1 MKKHIWKVLLVVL
14 IVVQIVYTSY
24 VFFYEKE
31 GALSDEIWS
40 YGLANSYYGYIDGYS
55 IENHGKWLPGTYFKD
70 YISVQ
75 EGEQF
80 SYDSVY
86 YNSTFDLHPFLY
98 DMVLHTVCSFFV
110 DSFSWWYGFALNLFF
125 LTVTQIFLFL
135 TTRKIT
141 NSEGTAFL
149 VCLLYGGGR
158 GALCTFAFIRPYSML
173 VMLCMVYTYFS
184 TCVYDELQKDKK
196 IPWKYIVPAAV
207 FACLAFMTHYYGVA
221 YVGIFTALFCI
232 YQLLKRRIK
241 AMFVYGMSM
250 LASLGAFFAIF
261 MEGYRDLKN
270 FGDNGGMEGMQVT
283 AFSPAVQIRM
293 IYSYLFQYNYGFKT
307 GYFPTAFWNITLPL
321 LGFALV
327 ATVALLLPFR
337 HEEWFGRFLKKLK
350 DSGIALL
357 QYLKRANYIP
367 FFVAG
372 SCWALCE
379 AVANGVDVLLMGR
392 FFMRYICL
400 VVPYFAMVVVI
411 AFRTVFLKLFKKETV
426 VQGIVSLLICIAL
439 VRVHL
444 TTAFPF
450 TFPRWGDIHDLLAE
464 TRGSNV
470 LIVDQMMMSIA
481 TDIAFFAP
489 DVYEA
494 DAVLFTAS
502 DTINDLLNSENYE
515 QREIDYAFVDSRIF
529 TLSSQDK
536 EDLQKRLP
544 EDVHINDGE
553 DADVVV
559 GGINIVVE
567 NGIDYDRTDEIQE
580 ITGNVPYEVL
590 GAMYGQ
596 RGDYYVLKFK
606 H

>member
-1 MKKHIWKVLLVVL
+1 MKKYIWKVLLLIL
-14 IVVQIVYTSY
+14 IVIQMIYTSY

-55 IENHGKWLPGTYFKD
+55 AENQGKWLPGAYFKN

-80 SYDSVY
+80 AYDSVY

-110 DSFSWWYGFALNLFF
+110 DRFSWWYGFALNLIF

-184 TCVYDELQKDKK
+184 ACVYDELQKEEKL
-196 IPWKYIVPAAV
+196 PWKYIFPAAI
-207 FACLAFMTHYYGVA
+207 FACFSFMTHYYGVA
-221 YVGIFTALFCI
+221 YVGIFTALFCT
-232 YQLLKRRIK
+232 YQLLKKRLK
-241 AMFVYGMSM
+241 AMFAYGMSM
-250 LASLGAFFAIF
+250 LASLGIFFAVF
-261 MEGYRDLKN
+261 MEGYKDLKK

-307 GYFPTAFWNITLPL
+307 GYFPTAFWNIALPL

-327 ATVALLLPFR
+327 ATVALLFPFR
-337 HEEWFGRFLKKLK
+337 HDEWFRRFITGLKK
-350 DSGIALL
+350 SGISVI
-357 QYLKRANYIP
+357 QYLKQANYIP
-367 FFVAG
+367 VFVAG
-372 SCWALCE
+372 SCGALCQ

-400 VVPYFAMVVVI
+400 VVPFFAMVVVV
-411 AFRTVFLKLFKKETV
+411 ALRTVLLKTVKKEKI
-426 VQGIVSLLICIAL
+426 VQGIVSALICIAL
-439 VRVHL
+439 LRVHL

-470 LIVDQMMMSIA
+470 VVVDQLMMSIA
-481 TDIAFFAP
+481 TDVAFFAP
-489 DVYEA
+489 DLYEA
-494 DAVLFTAS
+494 NAVLFTAS
-502 DTINDLLNSENYE
+502 DTIDDLLHDGEYE
-515 QREIDYAFVDSRIF
+515 QRKIDYVIVDSRIY
-529 TLSSQDK
+529 TLSVQDK
-536 EDLQKRLP
+536 EELQKRLP
-544 EDVHINDGE
+544 EGIHINDGE

-559 GGINIVVE
+559 GGINIVIDD
-567 NGIDYDRTDEIQE
+567 GIDYDRTAEIHE
-580 ITGNVPYEVL
+580 LTGNTPYEVL

-596 RGDYYVLKFK
+596 RGDYYVLKYK
-606 H
+606 